1 MSNPYVIIIEDDPSL
16 GEIYQAALKQ
26 IGFEVGLDKMG
37 DQFKDML
44 ESNTPLLIILD
55 LHMPY
60 ARGEDILMEIRSN
73 ERWKDIPVV
82 IITADLINA
91 KKFEGKEA
99 QVLIKPVS
107 AFRLREIAANMV
119 LKFNHQA

>member
-55 LHMPY
+55 LRMPY

-107 AFRLREIAANMV
+107 ASRLREIAANMV

>member
-107 AFRLREIAANMV
+107 ASRLREIAANMV